1 MNKSLYVHDNPNTKL
16 AESILNC
23 KPSEASIIQEEQLK
37 VKRVVDSVAKFAKT
51 LTEDG
56 MKELKA
62 AIRIM

>member
-1 MNKSLYVHDNPNTKL
+1 MKSMFVYDNPNTLL
-16 AESILNC
+16 AEKILNC
-23 KPSEASIIQEEQLK
+23 KPSEVDVLKEEQLK